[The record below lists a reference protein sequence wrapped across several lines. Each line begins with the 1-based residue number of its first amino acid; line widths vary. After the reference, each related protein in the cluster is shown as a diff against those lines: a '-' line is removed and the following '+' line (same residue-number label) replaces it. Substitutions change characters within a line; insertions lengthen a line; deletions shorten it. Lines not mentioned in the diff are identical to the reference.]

1 MHPGPTC
8 YAIGMTTITSPDL
21 RRGLPA
27 VDTLLAHPT
36 LQAACQQYGQRLT
49 LRAVRETLAQ
59 ARTQL
64 AQANHTAPTSTALA
78 EAAIARLSELARP
91 SARAVFNLTGTVI
104 HTNLGRSLLAE
115 AAIKAVVQAARHPLA
130 LEYDLDS
137 GGRGDRDRLVEKL

>member
-1 MHPGPTC
+1 
-8 YAIGMTTITSPDL
+8 MTTITFSDL

-27 VDTLLAHPT
+27 GDTLLAHPT

-91 SARAVFNLTGTVI
+91 SAIFLYDPATTEI
-104 HTNLGRSLLAE
+104 YTNLGR
-115 AAIKAVVQAARHPLA
+115 
-130 LEYDLDS
+130 
-137 GGRGDRDRLVEKL
+137 